1 MSTVAYNPF
10 SNLSTEFKTAHS
22 LVLNSRTDI
31 NTLMSAVGMSTY
43 KVADTTAR
51 GLVGDMHK
59 QNGRAEL
66 ANQAKALEEKIKA
79 TAKNASAADKDK
91 ISGKGWDTAKA
102 DAAKLKEVYKQLGV
116 NGEYLS
122 KLDSG
127 DFTLLD
133 LEAMQTATKGVND
146 STTSANQML
155 NLDLSRVN
163 NFLNMALNFLTKIIE
178 TIKNNLSMI
187 MQGMGR

>member
-1 MSTVAYNPF
+1 MSTVSSNPLA
-10 SNLSTEFKTAHS
+10 SLSTEFKTAHS
-22 LVLNSRTDI
+22 LMLNPRTDI
-31 NTLMSAVGMSTY
+31 NTLMMAVGMNTQ
-43 KVADTTAR
+43 KVADAGAR
-51 GLVGDMHK
+51 AIVSDMHK

-79 TAKNASAADKDK
+79 SAKNAGAADKDK
-91 ISGKGWDTAKA
+91 VSGKGWDTAKD
-102 DAAKLKEVYKQLGV
+102 DAKKLGDIYKQLGI
-116 NGEYLS
+116 NGDSLK
-122 KLDSG
+122 KLETG

-133 LEAMQTATKGVND
+133 LEAMQTTTKGVSD

-155 NLDLSRVN
+155 NLDLSRIN
-163 NFLNMALNFLTKIIE
+163 NFLNMALNFLTKVIE

>member
-1 MSTVAYNPF
+1 MSTVAYNPIP
-10 SNLSTEFKTAHS
+10 NLSTEFKTAHA
-22 LVLNSRTDI
+22 LMLKPGTDI
-31 NTLMSAVGMSTY
+31 NILMMAVGGSSY
-43 KVADTTAR
+43 KVADTAAR
-51 GLVGDMHK
+51 GLIGDMHK

-79 TAKNASAADKDK
+79 AAKNASAADKDK

-116 NGEYLS
+116 NGESLS

-133 LEAMQTATKGVND
+133 LEAMQTATKGVSD
-146 STTSANQML
+146 STTSVNQML

-163 NFLNMALNFLTKIIE
+163 NSLSMALNFVTKILE
-178 TIKNNLSMI
+178 TIKANNSMI
-187 MQGMGR
+187 LQGMGR

>member
-1 MSTVAYNPF
+1 MSTVAYNPLA
-10 SNLSTEFKTAHS
+10 NLTTEFKTAHT
-22 LVLNSRTDI
+22 LMLNPKTDI
-31 NTLMSAVGMSTY
+31 FTLMTAVGMNTQ
-43 KVADTTAR
+43 KVADVAAR
-51 GLVGDMHK
+51 GIVSDMHK

-79 TAKNASAADKDK
+79 AAKNASAADKDK
-91 ISGKGWDTAKA
+91 LSGKGWDTAKA

-116 NGEYLS
+116 NGEYQS

-133 LEAMQTATKGVND
+133 LEAMQTATKGVSD

-163 NFLNMALNFLTKIIE
+163 NFLNMALNFLTKVIE
-178 TIKNNLSMI
+178 TIKTNLGMI
-187 MQGMGR
+187 LQGMGR

>member
-1 MSTVAYNPF
+1 MSTIAYNPLA
-10 SNLSTEFKTAHS
+10 STSTEFKTAHS
-22 LVLNSRTDI
+22 LVLNPKTDI
-31 NTLMSAVGMSTY
+31 NTLMQAVGMSSY
-43 KVADTTAR
+43 KVADTSAR
-51 GLVGDMHK
+51 DKVGDMHK

-79 TAKNASAADKDK
+79 AAKNNGAADKDK
-91 ISGKGWDTAKA
+91 VSGKGWDTAKT
-102 DAAKLKEVYKQLGV
+102 DAAKLKEVYKQLGI

-122 KLDSG
+122 KLDTG
-127 DFTLLD
+127 DFTLTD
-133 LEAMQTATKGVND
+133 LEAMQTASKGVVE

-155 NLDLSRVN
+155 NLDLSRIN
-163 NFLNMALNFLTKIIE
+163 NFLNMALNFLTKVIE